1 MERLGLN
8 RDLSSR
14 REIEAGALIDCPFAL
29 SARMRTRSAQM
40 GRLALLKGE
49 GMVRVSLR
57 QTGMRFGTPHLNPL
71 PPAKGKGETIPR
83 LT

>member
-8 RDLSSR
+8 RHLSSW
-14 REIEAGALIDCPFAL
+14 REIETGALIDYPFAL
-29 SARMRTRSAQM
+29 PARMRTRSAQM

-49 GMVRVSLR
+49 GRVRVHSDNWHALWDPSP
-57 QTGMRFGTPHLNPL
+57 QSA
-71 PPAKGKGETIPR
+71 PPCKGRGETIPR